1 MANGTPAPNG
11 FGSEHPNPL
20 LKEYIV
26 LRNRVIPN
34 IGQIEVYLENG
45 GYETARTV
53 LTTMQPDAVVNQVKA
68 SGLRGRGGAG
78 FPTGVKWGFIPK
90 DIFPKYLVCNADESE
105 PGTFNNH
112 EIIDYNP
119 HQLVEGLII
128 SGFAVGATT
137 GYIYIRGEY
146 AYGARVLERAI
157 GEAYARGFLGKNLW
171 GSGVDFDLYVHRGA
185 GAYICGEET
194 ALLESLEGKIGQP
207 RLRPPFPAVK
217 GLYAKPTVV
226 NNVQTITNVPLI
238 MKNGADWYR
247 TFGTEKSPGTFAIS
261 ISGHVKRPGNYEIP
275 LGTTL
280 RQLIYDCAGG
290 IREGHDLKFVVP
302 GGASTNWLVN
312 QPEHLDVPLA
322 WDDMRA
328 IGTELGSGAVI
339 VLDDTTCSVAASMK
353 IDEFFKHES
362 CGKCT
367 PCREGTHFLTKVWE
381 RIEHGHGRVGD
392 IALLGDVA
400 KEIGSGP
407 GHNCFCLLGPSS
419 VSAVNSALKYF
430 TAEIQAHIET
440 GHCPLGYTHPMP
452 RISSAEGSTATGQA
466 PALVH

>member
-1 MANGTPAPNG
+1 MIGMANGTPAPNG

-68 SGLRGRGGAG
+68 SGLRGRGGSG

-128 SGFAVGATT
+128 SG
-137 GYIYIRGEY
+137 
-146 AYGARVLERAI
+146 
-157 GEAYARGFLGKNLW
+157 
-171 GSGVDFDLYVHRGA
+171 VDFDIYVHRGA

-226 NNVQTITNVPLI
+226 NNVQTITNVPMI

-275 LGTTL
+275 L
-280 RQLIYDCAGG
+280 
-290 IREGHDLKFVVP
+290 
-302 GGASTNWLVN
+302 
-312 QPEHLDVPLA
+312 
-322 WDDMRA
+322 
-328 IGTELGSGAVI
+328 
-339 VLDDTTCSVAASMK
+339 DTTCPVAAAMK

-407 GHNCFCLLGPSS
+407 AHNCFCLLGPSS

-430 TAEIQAHIET
+430 TAEIHAHIET
-440 GHCPLGYTHPMP
+440 RHCPLAYTHPMP